1 MTGSVEA
8 ARIAARLASSPWF
21 PLLSNDSGDG
31 RAVPDSTVHVESEG
45 DVVTVTVTDHD
56 GAKREY
62 RAQVR
67 PVSSVHPVDGISMRT
82 APVVP
87 GVRAPG
93 GSRCNQPL
101 SESR

>member
-1 MTGSVEA
+1 MQAEA
-8 ARIAARLASSPWF
+8 TLIAARLASSPWF
-21 PLLSNDSGDG
+21 PLPSSGSRDG
-31 RAVPDSTVHVESEG
+31 KAVPDSTVHVEAEG

-62 RAQVR
+62 RAQVQ

-93 GSRCNQPL
+93 GSRCNQP
-101 SESR
+101 SAESR